1 MQNMKI
7 NDKNQEWIG
16 NIPKNWTFKK
26 IKYVLAQRNEKNIP
40 IKSKDIL
47 SLTAKQG
54 VIPYTEKEGGGN
66 KPKTDFSAYKL
77 AYPGDI
83 VMNSMNILSGAVG
96 LSKYFGCVSPVYYML
111 YCSNDEDDIRYFY
124 YVFAN
129 KAFQSSL
136 LGIGNGILMKES
148 ENGTFNTIRMRIPIE
163 KLNNMS
169 IPYPKPEIQK
179 AIANFLDKKI
189 GKIDEVSKKIQQEIT
204 DLEEY
209 RRSIITKAVTK
220 GIDKNIPMKDSGID
234 WIGKIPQD
242 FNIVRLKFMLETP
255 LKYGANESGIDYDP
269 NLPRYIRITDIT
281 SDSKLKEENKL
292 SLSSTQ
298 AMGYIL
304 KNNTILFARSGATVG
319 KTFLYKSTMGEAAF
333 AGYLIAAK
341 INESKINPKWIY
353 YYTKSNAYWNWVNQ
367 AFSQATIQNIGAEKY
382 SNLLLTVPKDKNQ
395 QSRIISKLDRMNAKI
410 DRVIKKKQKLLNY
423 LDKYKQSIIY
433 EYVTGKKQ
441 VSSKESA
448 KA

>member
-66 KPKTDFSAYKL
+66 KLKTDFSAYKL

-204 DLEEY
+204 DLEDY
-209 RRSIITKAVTK
+209 RKSIIVKAVTK
-220 GIDKNIPMKDSGID
+220 GLNLDVPMKDSGIP
-234 WIGKIPQD
+234 WIGKMPENWKLEKIKFLCKKIERGTTPNYTDAPLTRVINQATFSKGFFD
-242 FNIVRLKFMLETP
+242 TKNIKYSTKNAQTSRGLVKKGDVLIASTGGGVLGKVFYFNQ
-255 LKYGANESGIDYDP
+255 SGIYVADSHVTILRTNDKYKSKFAYYVLSVNYDLINGLMAQGSTNQIELQRNLLANFYFPVP
-269 NLPRYIRITDIT
+269 NLK
-281 SDSKLKEENKL
+281 SQKEIIAFLDNKC
-292 SLSSTQ
+292 SN
-298 AMGYIL
+298 I
-304 KNNTILFARSGATVG
+304 KEI
-319 KTFLYKSTMGEAAF
+319 
-333 AGYLIAAK
+333 
-341 INESKINPKWIY
+341 INS
-353 YYTKSNAYWNWVNQ
+353 
-367 AFSQATIQNIGAEKY
+367 
-382 SNLLLTVPKDKNQ
+382 
-395 QSRIISKLDRMNAKI
+395 
-410 DRVIKKKQKLLNY
+410 KKQELTNLNQ
-423 LDKYKQSIIY
+423 YKQSIIY

-441 VSSKESA
+441 VPTEEGVQE
-448 KA
+448 

>member
-204 DLEEY
+204 DLEAY
-209 RRSIITKAVTK
+209 RKSVITKTITK
-220 GIDKNIPMKDSGID
+220 GLNPNVPMKDSGIE
-234 WIGKIPQD
+234 WIGKIPTD
-242 FNIVRLKFMLETP
+242 WSVIRLKYLGSAGNGLTYSPQNMTD
-255 LKYGANESGIDYDP
+255 ESGTLILRSSNIQHGEIVNADNVYVNSSVSKSLILKKDDLLICSRNGSKDLIGKNALINKEFIGSSFGAFMCVFRSKYNQYIYYVLNSNIFKFYVGSFLTSTINQLTKH
-269 NLPRYIRITDIT
+269 NLYNLAFPFPQKENERKQIIAF
-281 SDSKLKEENKL
+281 LKEKCEN
-292 SLSSTQ
+292 
-298 AMGYIL
+298 I
-304 KNNTILFARSGATVG
+304 NH
-319 KTFLYKSTMGEAAF
+319 
-333 AGYLIAAK
+333 LITHK
-341 INESKINPKWIY
+341 
-353 YYTKSNAYWNWVNQ
+353 
-367 AFSQATIQNIGAEKY
+367 
-382 SNLLLTVPKDKNQ
+382 KDQ
-395 QSRIISKLDRMNAKI
+395 L
-410 DRVIKKKQKLLNY
+410 KLLNQ
-423 LDKYKQSIIY
+423 YKQSIIY

-441 VSSKESA
+441 VPTEEGAKE
-448 KA
+448 

>member
-204 DLEEY
+204 DLEKY
-209 RRSIITKAVTK
+209 RKSIITKAVTK
-220 GIDKNIPMKDSGID
+220 GLNPNVPMKNSNIS
-234 WIGKIPQD
+234 WIGEVPSNWHIEKLKFIAETRNNKELLSNVQNNYIGLE
-242 FNIVRLKFMLETP
+242 NIVKNTGQYVCSNTTYEEGYYDVCKKGDILYGKLRPNLSKVLVAPFDSCCSGEFLIFKSAKIN
-255 LKYGANESGIDYDP
+255 LKYLFYYLLSQGITEIATSAIYGTKMPRVSWDFIKNLFISFPPKNEDQKEIVNYLDIQCNKID
-269 NLPRYIRITDIT
+269 
-281 SDSKLKEENKL
+281 S
-292 SLSSTQ
+292 
-298 AMGYIL
+298 IL
-304 KNNTILFARSGATVG
+304 KNKHILL
-319 KTFLYKSTMGEAAF
+319 KKL
-333 AGYLIAAK
+333 
-341 INESKINPKWIY
+341 
-353 YYTKSNAYWNWVNQ
+353 NQ
-367 AFSQATIQNIGAEKY
+367 
-382 SNLLLTVPKDKNQ
+382 
-395 QSRIISKLDRMNAKI
+395 
-410 DRVIKKKQKLLNY
+410 
-423 LDKYKQSIIY
+423 YKQSIIY

-441 VSSKESA
+441 VPTEKGA
-448 KA
+448 KK

>member
-209 RRSIITKAVTK
+209 RNSIIVKAVTK
-220 GIDKNIPMKDSGID
+220 GLNPNVLMKDSGIP
-234 WIGKIPQD
+234 WIEKIPQQWNIEPIYLH
-242 FNIVRLKFMLETP
+242 FYQGKNKNNLGKEKNLLSLSYGKIIRKNINSVGGLLPSSYNTYNIVEAGDIIIRPTDLQNDKRSLRTGLVTEH
-255 LKYGANESGIDYDP
+255 GI
-269 NLPRYIRITDIT
+269 IT
-281 SDSKLKEENKL
+281 SAYLDLKPKTKNSSRYYHYLLHAYDIQKVFYNMGNGVRQGLNFSEFSKLKILVPN
-292 SLSSTQ
+292 
-298 AMGYIL
+298 L
-304 KNNTILFARSGATVG
+304 KNQLAISD
-319 KTFLYKSTMGEAAF
+319 
-333 AGYLIAAK
+333 YLDNLNKK
-341 INESKINPKWIY
+341 ISKIILNK
-353 YYTKSNAYWNWVNQ
+353 KSQLEKLNQ
-367 AFSQATIQNIGAEKY
+367 
-382 SNLLLTVPKDKNQ
+382 
-395 QSRIISKLDRMNAKI
+395 
-410 DRVIKKKQKLLNY
+410 
-423 LDKYKQSIIY
+423 YKQSIIY

-441 VSSKESA
+441 VPTEEGVQE
-448 KA
+448 

>member
-204 DLEEY
+204 NLEEY
-209 RRSIITKAVTK
+209 RNSIIVKAVTK
-220 GIDKNIPMKDSGID
+220 GLNPNVLMKDSGIP
-234 WIGKIPQD
+234 WIGKIPQQWNIEPIYLH
-242 FNIVRLKFMLETP
+242 FYQGKNKNNLGKEKNLLSLSYGKIIRKNINSVGGLLPSSYNTYNIVEAGDIIIRPTDLQNDKRSLRTGLVTEH
-255 LKYGANESGIDYDP
+255 GI
-269 NLPRYIRITDIT
+269 IT
-281 SDSKLKEENKL
+281 SAYLDLKPKTKNSSRYYHYLLHAYDIQKVFYNMGNGVRQGLNFSEFSKLKILVPN
-292 SLSSTQ
+292 
-298 AMGYIL
+298 L
-304 KNNTILFARSGATVG
+304 KNQLA
-319 KTFLYKSTMGEAAF
+319 
-333 AGYLIAAK
+333 
-341 INESKINPKWIY
+341 
-353 YYTKSNAYWNWVNQ
+353 
-367 AFSQATIQNIGAEKY
+367 
-382 SNLLLTVPKDKNQ
+382 
-395 QSRIISKLDRMNAKI
+395 ISD
-410 DRVIKKKQKLLNY
+410 Y
-423 LDKYKQSIIY
+423 LDNLFI
-433 EYVTGKKQ
+433 
-441 VSSKESA
+441 
-448 KA
+448 